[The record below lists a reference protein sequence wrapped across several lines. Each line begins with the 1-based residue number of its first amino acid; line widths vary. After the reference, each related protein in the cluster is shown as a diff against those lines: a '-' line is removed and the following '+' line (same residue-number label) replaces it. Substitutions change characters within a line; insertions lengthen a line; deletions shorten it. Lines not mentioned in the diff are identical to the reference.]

1 MYTEFMS
8 MLIST
13 HNLINSSE
21 ARKNFAQLM
30 QEVSADEEK
39 YFVILENGKVKALLV
54 NPHWIEKGLAGE
66 FPVLKSLRVDWTR
79 NQDLVEEALETLQ
92 NTPKNKVPK
101 LLR

>member
-1 MYTEFMS
+1 MYNQIMS

-79 NQDLVEEALETLQ
+79 NQDLVDEALETLQ
-92 NTPKNKVPK
+92 KSPKDKLPK